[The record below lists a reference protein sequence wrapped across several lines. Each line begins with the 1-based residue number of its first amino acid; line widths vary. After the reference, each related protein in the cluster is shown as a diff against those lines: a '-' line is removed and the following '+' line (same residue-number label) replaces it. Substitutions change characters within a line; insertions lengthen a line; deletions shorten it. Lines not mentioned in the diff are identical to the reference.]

1 MTHPQPLIPLALPR
15 LPNLRELSRVS
26 GSWLAALGV
35 GLAIGQPITATA
47 DPLDADDDRPKS
59 AWTRWLDPNAEKP
72 PIGENLYYKKGS
84 GLEYR
89 RAAKFGESPIEV
101 GVQGPML
108 RKKKDPSGFAQP
120 TRPKRASGVGLNI
133 EVRF

>member
-1 MTHPQPLIPLALPR
+1 MNCSLPQIPIPR
-15 LPNLRELSRVS
+15 LPDLGELSPIP
-26 GSWLAALGV
+26 WLAVLGLLV
-35 GLAIGQPITATA
+35 IGLPLAADA
-47 DPLDADDDRPKS
+47 DPPDVEDDAPKS

-89 RAAKFGESPIEV
+89 RAAKFGENPIEV

-108 RKKKDPSGFAQP
+108 RKKKDPSGFAEP
-120 TRPKRASGVGLNI
+120 NRPKSARGVGLSVEI
-133 EVRF
+133 RF